1 MFKRVIT
8 TLVLASIAATAQATF
23 VLRELTGDN
32 VADAVYDT
40 VGDITYARLVL
51 PHGNWA
57 DAMSWAESLVV
68 GQFDDWRL
76 PDPPEALGIFQ
87 NGPVISQPYGGADHF
102 GAIAAFF
109 DAGLHNVIWTSHEI
123 PGISGSAM
131 TVSLGTGHA
140 FISFKEPLSRTGA
153 VAVHNGSLGV
163 DLNVATVPLPG
174 TLALIGLGMIGLVLA
189 RKVSR

>member
-1 MFKRVIT
+1 MFKRI
-8 TLVLASIAATAQATF
+8 LSSLLFASIAATAQATF
-23 VLRELTGDN
+23 VLRDLTGDN

-40 VGDITYARLVL
+40 VGDITYARQVL

-87 NGPVISQPYGGADHF
+87 NGPVISQPYDHF

-109 DAGLHNVIWTSHEI
+109 EDLHNIIWTNHLV
-123 PGISGSAM
+123 PGIPSAIV
-131 TVSLGTGHA
+131 VSLGTGYSS
-140 FISFKEPLSRTGA
+140 ISFLEPVSRTGA
-153 VAVHNGSLGV
+153 VAVHSGSLGV
-163 DLNVATVPLPG
+163 DLVSAVPAPG
-174 TLALIGLGMIGLVLA
+174 TLALVGLGLIGLAL
-189 RKVSR
+189 RKGSR